1 MKNWIIFL
9 SFVVSAVTIYTALR
23 KWGFIK
29 SVPPIDRVVNVNG
42 AAVKENISE
51 PQN

>member
-9 SFVVSAVTIYTALR
+9 SFVVSAVTIYTTLR

-29 SVPPIDRVVNVNG
+29 SVPAIDKVVS
-42 AAVKENISE
+42 KESQASKNLSDTH
-51 PQN
+51 N